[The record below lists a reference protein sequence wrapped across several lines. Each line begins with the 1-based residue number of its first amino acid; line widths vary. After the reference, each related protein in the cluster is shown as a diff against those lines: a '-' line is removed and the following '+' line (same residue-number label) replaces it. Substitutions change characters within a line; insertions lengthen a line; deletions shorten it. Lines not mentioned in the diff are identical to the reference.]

1 MMGLRQRLIY
11 AIQCFFAVLAR
22 GQIPEHL
29 VHVLTSLP
37 ASDAPSE
44 APESAPVPEAA
55 PPPPNLAPNLV
66 PDLAPDPGDR
76 AVQLLA
82 LLQRDG
88 RLIDFFN
95 ENITPFSDAQV
106 GAAARNVHDSCRQ
119 VLERYDT
126 LEPIIDSE
134 EGQPVTVQDDIDP
147 AMTKLIGNVTGH
159 PPLNGVLRHRGW
171 QATHIQLPPLPD
183 GSGRSVVAPAEVEIP

>member
-1 MMGLRQRLIY
+1 MIGLGQRLIY
-11 AIQCFFAVLAR
+11 AIQCFFAVLVR
-22 GQIPEHL
+22 GEIPEHL
-29 VHVLTSLP
+29 VQVLTRLP
-37 ASDAPSE
+37 ASDAQSAMPEPASE
-44 APESAPVPEAA
+44 PEPVPEAT
-55 PPPPNLAPNLV
+55 PPLPDLAL
-66 PDLAPDPGDR
+66 DLAPDPGDR

-95 ENITPFSDAQV
+95 ENIAPFSDAQV

-119 VLERYDT
+119 VLERYVT

-147 AMTKLIGNVTGH
+147 AAQCGE
-159 PPLNGVLRHRGW
+159 
-171 QATHIQLPPLPD
+171 QLLLQSPD
-183 GSGRSVVAPAEVEIP
+183 R